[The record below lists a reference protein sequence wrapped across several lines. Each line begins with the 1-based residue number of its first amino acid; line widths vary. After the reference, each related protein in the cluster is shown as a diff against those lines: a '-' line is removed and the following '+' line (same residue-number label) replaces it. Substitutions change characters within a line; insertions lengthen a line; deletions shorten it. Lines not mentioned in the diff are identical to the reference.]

1 MLDPDWKTSQ
11 FVRRVLRTF
20 AFNKKPVCIVNLF
33 GPTTAFDGRE
43 QLQCW
48 CRIPAGI
55 VWGYM
60 ENSGSSA
67 PRFLIRVVH
76 AGEASGLIAYECPAC
91 GYVTS
96 VLMGAERNKTDRS

>member
-1 MLDPDWKTSQ
+1 
-11 FVRRVLRTF
+11 
-20 AFNKKPVCIVNLF
+20 
-33 GPTTAFDGRE
+33 
-43 QLQCW
+43 
-48 CRIPAGI
+48 
-55 VWGYM
+55 M